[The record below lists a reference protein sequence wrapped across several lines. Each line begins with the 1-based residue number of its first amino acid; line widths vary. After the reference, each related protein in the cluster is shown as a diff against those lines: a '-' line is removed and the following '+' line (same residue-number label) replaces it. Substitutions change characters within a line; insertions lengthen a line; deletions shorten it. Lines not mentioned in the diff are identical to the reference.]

1 MPSDQIV
8 TARDVLKSLAEFK
21 RLGGARLLQDLEA
34 REPDLCEFVLE
45 ELSAIHR
52 RLLETGATAR
62 QVRRL
67 TRQTEALA
75 LVIVASLRRAHAR
88 LWDDADDD
96 RPRGADADPPPGRLE
111 AIVKAGFDAGNHMSP
126 ARAEGATSDP
136 GNDRADPDPHRA
148 GDLRKEQPDHEEEP
162 DREEGAD

>member
-8 TARDVLKSLAEFK
+8 TARDVLQSLAEFK

-67 TRQTEALA
+67 TRQTEAIA
-75 LVIVASLRRAHAR
+75 LVIIASLRRAHAR
-88 LWDDADDD
+88 LWDEPDDDD
-96 RPRGADADPPPGRLE
+96 RPAGADADPPPGHLE
-111 AIVKAGFDAGNHMSP
+111 AMAETGPTAGNHMPPVP
-126 ARAEGATSDP
+126 AEVATSSDP
-136 GNDRADPDPHRA
+136 GNDRTDPDPPR
-148 GDLRKEQPDHEEEP
+148 GRGSTKGTTRP
-162 DREEGAD
+162 

>member
-8 TARDVLKSLAEFK
+8 TARDVLKSLAEFR
-21 RLGGARLLQDLEA
+21 RLGGARLLEELEA
-34 REPDLCEFVLE
+34 READLCEFVLE

-75 LVIVASLRRAHAR
+75 LVIIASLRRAHAR
-88 LWDDADDD
+88 LWDADDHGD
-96 RPRGADADPPPGRLE
+96 VANADPAPDGSPRSSTPAATPAVPRPPRPRTA
-111 AIVKAGFDAGNHMSP
+111 
-126 ARAEGATSDP
+126 
-136 GNDRADPDPHRA
+136 
-148 GDLRKEQPDHEEEP
+148 
-162 DREEGAD
+162 